1 MIRKI
6 LLLLIAATIPGVI
19 FLTVR
24 QVYDYNQIDGE
35 VHSLIMSQRELF
47 EQNKRMVANLS
58 ILSSPGRI
66 DELADGGGYI
76 AMPSHDVPYD
86 KNLLNA
92 MNDEIKTYGKY

>member
-6 LLLLIAATIPGVI
+6 LLLLITATIPGVI

-24 QVYDYNQIDGE
+24 QVYDYKQIDGE

-66 DELADGGGYI
+66 DELAENILELQKNAAETVRIKIDGG
-76 AMPSHDVPYD
+76 
-86 KNLLNA
+86 
-92 MNDEIKTYGKY
+92 

>member
-6 LLLLIAATIPGVI
+6 LLLLIAATVPGII

-24 QVYDYNQIDGE
+24 QVHNYNEINSE

-66 DELADGGGYI
+66 DELAENILELQKTTTDRVRI
-76 AMPSHDVPYD
+76 
-86 KNLLNA
+86 
-92 MNDEIKTYGKY
+92 EIDTKRENTDD

>member
-66 DELADGGGYI
+66 DELAENILELQKNAAETVRIKIDAGGEN
-76 AMPSHDVPYD
+76 PDD
-86 KNLLNA
+86 
-92 MNDEIKTYGKY
+92 

>member
-6 LLLLIAATIPGVI
+6 LLLLIVATVPGVI

-24 QVYDYNQIDGE
+24 QVHNYNQIDSE
-35 VHSLIMSQRELF
+35 VYSLIMSQRELF

-66 DELADGGGYI
+66 DELAENI
-76 AMPSHDVPYD
+76 PALQKTAANKVRI
-86 KNLLNA
+86 
-92 MNDEIKTYGKY
+92 EIDTSRESSDD

>member
-6 LLLLIAATIPGVI
+6 LLILIVVTIPGVI

-24 QVYDYNQIDGE
+24 QVYQYNQIDGE

-66 DELADGGGYI
+66 DELAENTLELQ
-76 AMPSHDVPYD
+76 
-86 KNLLNA
+86 KNA
-92 MNDEIKTYGKY
+92 TETVRIKIDTGRESLDD

>member
-6 LLLLIAATIPGVI
+6 LLILIVVTIPGVI
-19 FLTVR
+19 FLTVK
-24 QVYDYNQIDGE
+24 QVYQYNQIDGE

-66 DELADGGGYI
+66 DELAENTLELQ
-76 AMPSHDVPYD
+76 
-86 KNLLNA
+86 KNA
-92 MNDEIKTYGKY
+92 TETVRIKIDTGRESLDD

>member
-6 LLLLIAATIPGVI
+6 LLLLVVATIPGVI

-24 QVYDYNQIDGE
+24 QTYNYNQIDGE

-66 DELADGGGYI
+66 DELAGNTLELQ
-76 AMPSHDVPYD
+76 
-86 KNLLNA
+86 KNA
-92 MNDEIKTYGKY
+92 AETVRIKIDTGRESLDD

>member
-6 LLLLIAATIPGVI
+6 LILLVVATIPGII

-24 QVYDYNQIDGE
+24 QVHNYNQIDGE

-66 DELADGGGYI
+66 DGLAENILELRKNAADT
-76 AMPSHDVPYD
+76 VR
-86 KNLLNA
+86 
-92 MNDEIKTYGKY
+92 IKIDTGSESVDD

>member
-6 LLLLIAATIPGVI
+6 LLLLIVATVPGVI

-24 QVYDYNQIDGE
+24 QVHNYNQIDSE
-35 VHSLIMSQRELF
+35 VYSLIMSQRELF

-66 DELADGGGYI
+66 DELAENI
-76 AMPSHDVPYD
+76 PALQKTAANKVRI
-86 KNLLNA
+86 
-92 MNDEIKTYGKY
+92 EIDTLRESSDD

>member
-6 LLLLIAATIPGVI
+6 LLLLIVATVPGII

-24 QVYDYNQIDGE
+24 QVYNYNQINTE

-66 DELADGGGYI
+66 DELAESI
-76 AMPSHDVPYD
+76 LELD
-86 KNLLNA
+86 KTVIDTVRIELDTERENS
-92 MNDEIKTYGKY
+92 DD

>member
-6 LLLLIAATIPGVI
+6 LLLLIVSTIPGII

-24 QVYDYNQIDGE
+24 QVYSYNQINNE

-66 DELADGGGYI
+66 DELAENI
-76 AMPSHDVPYD
+76 LELE
-86 KNLLNA
+86 KT
-92 MNDEIKTYGKY
+92 EIDTIRIELDAERESQDD